1 MIRPQRKPSLGGRI
15 GLVLTSIAVAAAAL
29 AVLAMPVAM
38 LGRIAGVWDW
48 RTMLWV
54 FGIGLNVTVAAIV
67 LSMLAFVVN
76 RLLPWRS
83 YRLGGAA
90 LAFVASVA
98 VMVPQATTAVRA
110 MRAPPIHDITT
121 DTENPPHLVALLAE
135 RTAAQALNTAD
146 YNATTGVL
154 QKTYYPDIAP
164 VDLKL
169 TQRETFER
177 VLGIIRLQG
186 WRVVAAVPE
195 EGRIEAVASTF
206 WIGFNDD
213 VVFRLTAI
221 GTDETRVDMR
231 SISRVGRSDIGTN
244 ARRVRAF
251 LAALG

>member
-1 MIRPQRKPSLGGRI
+1 MTHSRGEKTWHRRC
-15 GLVLTSIAVAAAAL
+15 GLLLTAIAVVAAVVAL
-29 AVLAMPVAM
+29 LTMPVGA
-38 LGRIAGVWDW
+38 LGRIAGLWDW
-48 RTMLWV
+48 RSMLWA
-54 FGIGLNVTVAAIV
+54 FGIGLEVTAAAIV
-67 LSMLAFVVN
+67 LSMIAFVLN

-83 YRLGGAA
+83 WRLGGAA

-98 VMVPQATTAVRA
+98 VMVPQATTAIRA
-110 MRAPPIHDITT
+110 LRAPPIHDITT
-121 DTENPPHLVALLAE
+121 DTDNPPHLVALLAE
-135 RTAAQALNTAD
+135 RTATHALNTAD
-146 YNATTGVL
+146 YNATTAVL
-154 QKTYYPDIAP
+154 QKTYYADIAP

-169 TQRETFER
+169 TPREAFER
-177 VLGIIRLQG
+177 VLGVIRLQG

-195 EGRIEAVASTF
+195 DGRIEAVASTF

-221 GTDETRVDMR
+221 GADATRVDMR